1 MVSERCYVPKTAQ
14 PFNWSSFV
22 LLELMWQWFLLT
34 KPLTCTQ
41 YISMRI
47 THNRE
52 IRQDIVYEEVYKYDA
67 NIWACEENMWN
78 IHKIM
83 NGENKWEINWS
94 QP

>member
-1 MVSERCYVPKTAQ
+1 
-14 PFNWSSFV
+14 
-22 LLELMWQWFLLT
+22 
-34 KPLTCTQ
+34 
-41 YISMRI
+41 MRI

-67 NIWACEENMWN
+67 NIWACEENMRN

-83 NGENKWEINWS
+83 NGEKKWEINWS